1 MMTAL
6 SIAGA
11 VTVLVAFVLS
21 NLRRMDTQGKTYAF
35 LNFLGT
41 GLLAVTV
48 IDPLNIGVLVVE
60 SVWSLF
66 SLYLLVVA
74 LRRASSHRCPAE

>member
-1 MMTAL
+1 MMTTL

-11 VTVLVAFVLS
+11 VTVLIAFVMS
-21 NLRRMDTQGKTYAF
+21 NLKLMDTKSKIYAL

-48 IDPLNIGVLVVE
+48 IDPLNVGVLVVE
-60 SVWSLF
+60 TVWSLF

-74 LRRASSHRCPAE
+74 FRGKPA

>member
-1 MMTAL
+1 MTVL

-11 VTVLVAFVLS
+11 AMVLVAFVLS
-21 NLRRMDTQGKTYAF
+21 NLQLMDTKGKTYAF

-41 GLLAVTV
+41 GLLAITV
-48 IDPLNIGVLVVE
+48 IDPLNVGVLAVE

-66 SLYLLVVA
+66 SLYLLVIA
-74 LRRASSHRCPAE
+74 FLRRA